1 MDLLLLLPIAVS
13 FAGLYM
19 LVKLRFFFLRHPIR
33 TAKKF
38 LGALRRKGSFGALSL
53 ALAGTLGVGN
63 IFGVS
68 IAIINGGAGAVFWM
82 LISSV
87 FSCVIKY
94 SEVIISHDSEQKK
107 LGMISVIA
115 KSFGRRG
122 GFFAA
127 VYASLAILLSL
138 VMGCMLQSRS
148 VGSAMCDV
156 LGTNNILTAVF
167 FILCVAAAVFGGNE
181 KIQKILSK
189 ILPLTTVIYIFM
201 TSCVIFGHFSHLPE
215 ALAVMIK
222 GAFSFRSFSSGV
234 GISIFLTAL
243 KEGYVGG
250 MLSNEAGVGTSS
262 FGHGVAVEST
272 PVESGL
278 LGAFEVFFD
287 TGVVCML
294 TALAILTAVPNYA
307 EYTSAMLL
315 ITDAI
320 ASSFGYTSAVA
331 LVGCV
336 FFFAFSTVICWFYY
350 GNLCVEY
357 LFGRKFSR
365 IFAVAFFVFIALGI
379 FSADKTSVRLADT
392 VLVLMSLPTLI
403 SVIKSSDRIVTLSE
417 NENMFSKGIKASG
430 CASKRRRRQP
440 RILKQNHPRS

>member
-1 MDLLLLLPIAVS
+1 MDLLLLLPITVS
-13 FAGLYM
+13 LAGLYM
-19 LVKLRFFFLRHPIR
+19 LIKLRFFFLRHPIR
-33 TAKKF
+33 LVRKF
-38 LGALRRKGSFGALSL
+38 IGAIRRKGSFGALSL

-82 LISSV
+82 LVSCV

-94 SEVIISHDSEQKK
+94 SEVVISHDSEQRE

-122 GFFAA
+122 GFVAA
-127 VYASLAILLSL
+127 VYASFAILLSL

-156 LGTNNILTAVF
+156 LGTSKPLVAVF
-167 FILCVAAAVFGGNE
+167 FVMCVAASVFGGNE
-181 KIQKILSK
+181 KIRKTLSK
-189 ILPLTTVIYIFM
+189 ILPLTTVVYIFM
-201 TSCVIFGHFSHLPE
+201 TFCVIIGHFSALPA
-215 ALAVMIK
+215 ALSTMIK
-222 GAFSFRSFSSGV
+222 DAFSFHSFSMGV
-234 GISIFLTAL
+234 GITLFLNAL
-243 KEGYVGG
+243 KEGYVSG

-262 FGHGVAVEST
+262 FGHGTAVEST

-294 TALAILTAVPNYA
+294 TALAILTAVPNYS

-350 GNLCVEY
+350 GNLCFEY
-357 LFGRKFSR
+357 LFGRKTSR
-365 IFAVAFFVFIALGI
+365 IFSVAFFLFIILGI
-379 FSADKTSVRLADT
+379 FSADNTSVRLADT
-392 VLVLMSLPTLI
+392 VLVLMSLPTVV
-403 SVIKSSDRIVTLSE
+403 SVIKNSDRIAALSE
-417 NENMFSKGIKASG
+417 NENMFAKKLKASE
-430 CASKRRRRQP
+430 CVSKRRRRPP

>member
-1 MDLLLLLPIAVS
+1 MDLLILLPISVS

-19 LVKLRFFFLRHPIR
+19 LFKLRFFFFRHPIK

-38 LGALRRKGSFGALSL
+38 LYAIKRPGSLGALSL

-68 IAIINGGAGAVFWM
+68 VAIINGGAGALFWM
-82 LISSV
+82 LVSSI

-94 SEVIISHDSEQKK
+94 SEVLISHDSDIKS

-115 KSFGRRG
+115 KTFGKKG
-122 GFFAA
+122 GFIAA
-127 VYASLAILLSL
+127 IYASFAILLSL

-156 LGTNNILTAVF
+156 LGTNKILVTVF
-167 FILCVAAAVFGGNE
+167 FLLCVAASVLGGNG
-181 KIQKILSK
+181 KIQKTLTK
-189 ILPLTTVIYIFM
+189 ILPLTTAVYIFM
-201 TSCVIFGHFSHLPE
+201 TSLVVFLHFSSVPNAISDML
-215 ALAVMIK
+215 L
-222 GAFSFRSFSSGV
+222 GAFSVRSFSMGV
-234 GISIFLTAL
+234 GVSLFLSAL

-262 FGHGVAVEST
+262 FGHGVANENS

-294 TALAILTAVPNYA
+294 TGFAILTAVPNYS

-320 ASSFGYTSAVA
+320 ASVFGYVSAFA

-350 GNLCVEY
+350 GSLCFEY
-357 LFGRKFSR
+357 LFGKKALRLFS
-365 IFAVAFFVFIALGI
+365 VAFFLFIILGI
-379 FSADKTSVRLADT
+379 FSTDRTSVRLADT
-392 VLVLMSLPTLI
+392 ILVVMSLPTLI
-403 SVIKSSDRIVTLSE
+403 SVIKNSDRIKALSE
-417 NENMFSKGIKASG
+417 NENMFSKRIKANG
-430 CASKRRRRQP
+430 CGSKPCRRLP
-440 RILKQNHPRS
+440 HILKRNRPRS